1 MPRYTQKYTL
11 AYLLKKLPDGF
22 EYAREDWPPHVTLAD
37 VFAIEGGWQEVI
49 KHLQS
54 RLMNITPVES
64 CISGEDRFG
73 KDRTIPVQLIR
84 KTNELQALHDLI
96 IDILEA
102 HDATFNSPEFTRDG
116 FKPHSTI
123 QKEGRLQPGDK
134 IRFDSVTLIDLFPS
148 NDPYQRRIL
157 GTIPLSRNTKN

>member
-1 MPRYTQKYTL
+1 MTRYTQKYTL
-11 AYLLKKLPDGF
+11 AYLLNKLPDGF

-37 VFAIEGGWQEVI
+37 VFAIEGSWHEVI
-49 KHLQS
+49 EDLQS
-54 RLMNITPVES
+54 TLMNIPPVES
-64 CISGEDRFG
+64 YISGEEKFG
-73 KDRTIPVQLIR
+73 KDKTIPVQLIR